1 MSDTPSF
8 FKPGPFDA
16 LLGAADQALRTL
28 WSTPHAR
35 RPMPLPA
42 TAPQTM
48 NDAQR
53 SEAAALMRV
62 NHVGEVCAQALY
74 SAQAL
79 ATQQTGVRA
88 HLQTAAQEETDHLAW
103 TASRIHALGGRK
115 SWLNPVWYAGAFALA
130 YTTAKL
136 GGERISLGFVVET
149 ERQVEAHLHSHLGRL
164 PSEDTASLAVV
175 QAMAQDEAHHARE
188 AQRAGA
194 AELPEPLKRLMAL
207 SGRVMTTVAHRV

>member
-1 MSDTPSF
+1 MSHPSSF

-28 WSTPHAR
+28 WSSPHAR
-35 RPMPLPA
+35 RPMPEPA
-42 TAPQTM
+42 KPPQTM
-48 NDAQR
+48 GDAQR
-53 SEAAALMRV
+53 HEAAALMRV

-79 ATQQTGVRA
+79 ASRQSSVRA
-88 HLQTAAQEETDHLAW
+88 HMQTAAQDETDHLAW
-103 TASRIHALGGRK
+103 TAARIHDLGGRT

-130 YTTAKL
+130 YATAKV

-149 ERQVEAHLHSHLGRL
+149 ERQVEAHLHNHLARL
-164 PSEDTASLAVV
+164 PAEDTASLAVV
-175 QAMAQDEAHHARE
+175 KAMAQDEAQHARE
-188 AQRAGA
+188 AQHAGA

-207 SGRVMTTVAHRV
+207 SGRVMTTVAHRI